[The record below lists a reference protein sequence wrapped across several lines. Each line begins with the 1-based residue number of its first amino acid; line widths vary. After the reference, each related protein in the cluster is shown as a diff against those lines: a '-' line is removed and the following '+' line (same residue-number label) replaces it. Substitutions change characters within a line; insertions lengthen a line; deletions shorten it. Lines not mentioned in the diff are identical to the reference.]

1 VTSFYDAAADAVVLL
16 HFGFVVF
23 VLFGGLLVL
32 RWPTVAWAHL
42 PAVLWGVAVEFGGW
56 ICPLTPLETDLRVR
70 AGSGVYRGDFV
81 AHYIFPVLY
90 PAGLT
95 RTWQLALGVGGLAV
109 NTLMYAVV
117 VARRRRVKI

>member
-81 AHYIFPVLY
+81 AHYIFPLLY